1 MKLTIFKG
9 ASSNNVLR
17 RFADDLQAAFQI
29 KGVFIKM
36 IDLSNEM
43 GVELITNNKYLDNT
57 DALITFN
64 CLLGDSKNISTGEFL
79 LKNLQ
84 IPFIGWLVDDPIYHL
99 NRLRPHIPKRHTLCP
114 SEHHLKFIETEKIH
128 SKNKILLSGTSSKET
143 IYDFKE
149 RTIDI
154 LIIASFMGDANS
166 LFLKFK
172 DSYYDLL
179 IKKTLEYLSKDKYLR
194 VADALKIQSNR
205 LGYEINYNNPIDL
218 EIAYLLHLYQRIID
232 RNNIIRSICSSPFN
246 VTLIGDGWEKFLG
259 LLPNVIFLNNM
270 DTRNTDTYIQRSKI
284 VLSINSSNGACERV
298 FNAMSYG
305 CCVLSDNS
313 TSLESLFKENKDIV
327 YFNKNT
333 MHNINNILG
342 NILESGNGE
351 SIANRGYKNVGG
363 NHLWENRVDSLLS
376 YIN

>member
-1 MKLTIFKG
+1 MKITILKG

-17 RFADDLQAAFQI
+17 RFADDLETAFQNKDI
-29 KGVFIKM
+29 STRMV
-36 IDLSNEM
+36 DLTNEDET
-43 GVELITNNKYLDNT
+43 ELISNNKYLDDAN
-57 DALITFN
+57 ALITFN
-64 CLLGDSKNISTGEFL
+64 CLLGDQKNKTTGELL
-79 LKNLQ
+79 LKNLK

-99 NRLRPHIPKRHTLCP
+99 NRLRPYIPQRFTLCP
-114 SEHHLKFIETEKIH
+114 SEHHLKFLETEKIH

-143 IYDFKE
+143 IYSFKE
-149 RTIDI
+149 RNIDI
-154 LIIASFMGDANS
+154 LIIASFMGDGRS

-179 IKKTLEYLSKDKYLR
+179 IKKTLEHISQDKYLR
-194 VADALKIQSNR
+194 VADALKTQSRR
-205 LGYEINYNNPIDL
+205 LGYEINFNNSIDL
-218 EIAYLLHLYQRIID
+218 EIASLLHSYQRIID
-232 RNNIIRSICSSPFN
+232 RNNIIKTICASPYK
-246 VTLIGDGWEKFLG
+246 VTLIGEGWENFLEPC
-259 LLPNVIFLNNM
+259 PNVIFLDSMATENA
-270 DTRNTDTYIQRSKI
+270 DSYIQRSKV

-313 TSLESLFKENKDIV
+313 TTLDLLFKENKDV
-327 YFNKNT
+327 VFFNKNT

-351 SIANRGYKNVGG
+351 LIASRGYKNVRD
-363 NHLWENRVDSLLS
+363 NHLWNNRVDSLLS